1 MHVWCTYVF
10 IFISH
15 RDTSENRAIV
25 RIVGTKIVIITSWSK
40 EHRQYKYNNFYLK
53 WQWYWTVFFM
63 RTSKLFIVVQ
73 SLSCVWFFVTLWT
86 AGHQA
91 SLSLTI
97 FWSLLKLMSIESVKL
112 ANYLILCCPP
122 SPPALNLSQHHME
135 WH

>member
-25 RIVGTKIVIITSWSK
+25 RIIGTKIVIITSWSK

-97 FWSLLKLMSIESVKL
+97 FWSLLKLSYPLLPAFSSCPQSFPASYGVTLVLKFPVKI
-112 ANYLILCCPP
+112 A
-122 SPPALNLSQHHME
+122 
-135 WH
+135 